1 VGLTFNYIIVGAYF
15 AILSLLMVYCLHRYS
30 ILFLYFKYKKKFDPP
45 PSLPSVLPFVTVQLP
60 VYNEMY
66 VVKRLITA
74 AAHLNYPRELLQIQV
89 LDDSTDET
97 SVIARQL
104 VTEFQ
109 TAGYAI
115 DYLHRD
121 QRHGFKA
128 GALEAGLKSSRGE
141 FIAIFDADFVPQP
154 DFLLKTISSFSD
166 RRVGMVQGRW
176 GHINRNYSSLTQVQS
191 IILDAH
197 FILEHT
203 SRHRSGRFFNFN
215 GTAGIWRKECIVS
228 AGGWQ
233 HDTLTEDLDLSYRA
247 QLAGWKFVF
256 LPHVVTPA
264 EIPVDIHAF
273 KSQQHRWS
281 KGGIETARKLLRTIV
296 TSDQRW
302 RVKLEAL
309 FHLTC
314 NINYLLILLLAVL
327 AYPALVIRIEM
338 GWKSLFIFDFMLF
351 WGSTLPIGLYYLI
364 SQREVQE
371 PWLHKLRY
379 LPFLM
384 AMGIGLCINNGKG
397 VLEAL
402 LGVKSEFLRTPKYQI
417 EKKSDTWKYKKYRSM
432 SKAIMTLIELGLGFY
447 FVSAIIFAAL
457 FKVYD
462 AIPFLALFAGGFFY
476 ISFVSLAQKYRVRMQ
491 LGVDG

>member
-1 VGLTFNYIIVGAYF
+1 
-15 AILSLLMVYCLHRYS
+15 
-30 ILFLYFKYKKKFDPP
+30 
-45 PSLPSVLPFVTVQLP
+45 
-60 VYNEMY
+60 
-66 VVKRLITA
+66 
-74 AAHLNYPRELLQIQV
+74 
-89 LDDSTDET
+89 
-97 SVIARQL
+97 
-104 VTEFQ
+104 
-109 TAGYAI
+109 
-115 DYLHRD
+115 
-121 QRHGFKA
+121 
-128 GALEAGLKSSRGE
+128 
-141 FIAIFDADFVPQP
+141 
-154 DFLLKTISSFSD
+154 
-166 RRVGMVQGRW
+166 
-176 GHINRNYSSLTQVQS
+176 
-191 IILDAH
+191 
-197 FILEHT
+197 
-203 SRHRSGRFFNFN
+203 
-215 GTAGIWRKECIVS
+215 
-228 AGGWQ
+228 
-233 HDTLTEDLDLSYRA
+233 
-247 QLAGWKFVF
+247 
-256 LPHVVTPA
+256 VVTPA

-314 NINYLLILLLAVL
+314 NINYLLVLLLAVL

-351 WGSTLPIGLYYLI
+351 WGSTLPIGLYYVI
-364 SQREVQE
+364 SQREVHE

-432 SKAIMTLIELGLGFY
+432 SKDIMTLIELGLGFY

-462 AIPFLALFAGGFFY
+462 AIPFLALFAGGFLY

-491 LGVDG
+491 LGADG